1 MDCKTVISYIKP
13 TILSFYMFN
22 IWNGFPIYENNSKI
36 GKFISLIGTDN
47 VQFTKQ
53 YSFCHYVVW
62 NNNLNNKT
70 MVDEV
75 ITNEEFDDLNTF
87 YYVAKD
93 EENDFYW
100 VLNLDDHPNSFLL
113 DKSFQ
118 HLVPSKIREGNESMV
133 IKQPLPPM

>member
-1 MDCKTVISYIKP
+1 MPEI
-13 TILSFYMFN
+13 
-22 IWNGFPIYENNSKI
+22 
-36 GKFISLIGTDN
+36 
-47 VQFTKQ
+47 
-53 YSFCHYVVW
+53 
-62 NNNLNNKT
+62 NNLNVLT
-70 MVDEV
+70 MANEV
-75 ITNEEFDDLNTF
+75 QISEEFDEFNTF

-118 HLVPSKIREGNESMV
+118 HLVPSKIREDNESMV